1 MLMARHQAELELQR
15 EQAAALAAAE
25 AEEALEASRETALQL
40 ASEADEHNLIE
51 MPRTPQRKLEQI
63 IELSEE
69 QAAAVLKQWL
79 GREAA

>member
-1 MLMARHQAELELQR
+1 
-15 EQAAALAAAE
+15 
-25 AEEALEASRETALQL
+25 
-40 ASEADEHNLIE
+40 

>member
-1 MLMARHQAELELQR
+1 V
-15 EQAAALAAAE
+15 ALAAAE
-25 AEEALEASRETALQL
+25 AEEAAAKQEGAKQALQ
-40 ASEADEHNLIE
+40 AAIEEEQHLIE

>member
-1 MLMARHQAELELQR
+1 MARHQAELELQR

-25 AEEALEASRETALQL
+25 AEEALEASRDAALQV
-40 ASEADEHNLIE
+40 ASEADEPNLIE
-51 MPRTPQRKLEQI
+51 MPRSPQRKLEQI